1 MTLSS
6 ALGASL
12 SGLNTTQA
20 AIDVV
25 SRNIANASTP
35 GYTRKVLPQENA
47 LAGGEGIGVRRQAAQ
62 RQVDSYLQQ
71 QLRSESAKGAYQD
84 IVAGMTTR
92 IDGMFGS
99 PDSDSSI
106 SSSIASLSARLQELA
121 NNPEDAAARQSLL
134 NDATNT
140 AAQLNDM
147 SDNIQSM
154 RLEAERN
161 IAADVD
167 AANDLLASIADLN
180 NEIALRQAGNVSV
193 ADLQDKRD
201 MQIDQLARIMDVKV
215 VDRHDGSVTIF
226 TTGGQLLLD
235 RTPVQ
240 LKFDER
246 TSIDA
251 GAIYST
257 DPTKRGVGT
266 ITLQNGSS
274 STDLIAAGAFRNGT
288 IAGNLN
294 MRDNVLPEAQAQ
306 LDELASQLALALSS
320 ETVPGTATASGP
332 AAGFDVDV
340 GSFIS
345 GNTTG
350 ATGTTMQ
357 FTYTD
362 GTGTHNVT
370 MVPVSDASVLPLSGD
385 ATAQAGDQVIGVY
398 VGPTT
403 TASDIAT
410 ALSAALPS
418 SVNVSASG
426 NTLSIMDDG
435 LGSTTINS
443 ASASM
448 VMNADT
454 YSDGPGTGMG
464 LALFV
469 DGNSQT
475 TYSGAI
481 SATNQKVG
489 FASRIQVN
497 AGIIA
502 DDTRLVTYGSD
513 TLMGDNSRIL
523 EMNKRLTTDSQTYA
537 ASTGIGSKNTPYTG
551 SIDAFARRIVSFQ
564 SSQAA
569 DAASNASS
577 QATVVSALQDRF
589 NGESG
594 VNVDDELSNLLVLQN
609 AYAANAR
616 VMSTIKDLF
625 DVLMSIGR

>member
-370 MVPVSDASVLPLSGD
+370 VVPVSDASVLPLSGD

-481 SATNQKVG
+481 GATNQKVG

>member
-481 SATNQKVG
+481 GATNQKVG

>member
-106 SSSIASLSARLQELA
+106 ASSISSLSARLQELA

-147 SDNIQSM
+147 ADNIQSM

-161 IAADVD
+161 IAADVST
-167 AANDLLASIADLN
+167 ANDLLASIADLN
-180 NEIALRQAGNVSV
+180 NEISLRQAGNVSV

-201 MQIDQLARIMDVKV
+201 MQIDQLSKIMDVKV
-215 VDRHDGSVTIF
+215 VDRNDGSVTIF

-235 RTPVQ
+235 RTPVK
-240 LKFDER
+240 LNFDER

-251 GAIYST
+251 GATYST
-257 DPTKRGVGT
+257 DPSKRGVGT

-274 STDLIAAGAFRNGT
+274 SIDLIAAGAFRNGT
-288 IAGNLN
+288 IAGNLD
-294 MRDNVLPEAQAQ
+294 MRDNVLPQAQAQ

-320 ETVPGTATASGP
+320 ETVPGTAATSG
-332 AAGFDVDV
+332 AQSGFDVDV
-340 GSFIS
+340 SSFIA

-403 TASDIAT
+403 TAADIAT

-418 SVNVSASG
+418 SVSVSASG

-435 LGSTTINS
+435 LGTTTINS

-481 SATNQKVG
+481 GTTNQKVG

-523 EMNKRLTTDSQTYA
+523 EMNKRLTSDSQTFS
-537 ASTGIGSKNTPYTG
+537 ASTGIGSKTTPYTG

-569 DAASNASS
+569 NATSNAAS
-577 QATVVSALQDRF
+577 QATVVGALQDRF

-616 VMSTIKDLF
+616 VMSTIKDMF

>member
-288 IAGNLN
+288 IAGNLD

-481 SATNQKVG
+481 GATNQKVG